1 MSEYEYP
8 YDETEFDT
16 ENSDDNELK
25 SEKETENEMS
35 FLDHL
40 EELRWHLVRS
50 VGAILVFAI
59 VAFINKAFIF
69 DNIIM
74 APRKDTFFTN
84 RWLARLGDMLGIDA
98 LKINTAE
105 LKLISTE
112 LAGQFVAHLKI
123 SFVAGLI
130 IACPYIIWEIWR
142 FIKPALY
149 SNEKKH
155 ASGAVFFISMLFV
168 MGVLFGYYL
177 IVPLTIHF
185 LGTYVT
191 SADVGNTIKLGS
203 YMSTLT
209 SVPLATGVVFQLPMF
224 SLFLSK
230 VGLLTPDFMKKY
242 RKHAFIVLLLL
253 SAIITPP
260 DIISQV
266 MVCFPLVLLY
276 EVGIIVS
283 RRIEKRRKQR
293 ENE

>member
-1 MSEYEYP
+1 MSENDYSYNES
-8 YDETEFDT
+8 TI
-16 ENSDDNELK
+16 DNENDESGK
-25 SEKETENEMS
+25 DEMS

-40 EELRWHLVRS
+40 EELRWHLVRA
-50 VGAILVFAI
+50 VAAIFVFAI
-59 VAFINKAFIF
+59 AAFANKTFIF
-69 DNIIM
+69 DHVIM
-74 APRKDTFFTN
+74 APRKSTFFTN
-84 RWLARLGDMLGIDA
+84 RLLAQIGEQLGIDA
-98 LKINTAE
+98 LKINTSE

-112 LAGQFVAHLKI
+112 LAGQFMAHLKI

-142 FIKPALY
+142 FIRPALY
-149 SNEKKH
+149 DKERKH
-155 ASGAVFFISMLFV
+155 ATGAVFYISLLFILGV
-168 MGVLFGYYL
+168 MFGYFL

-185 LGTYVT
+185 LGTYLT
-191 SADVGNTIKLGS
+191 SADVSNTIKLGS

-230 VGLLTPDFMKKY
+230 VGLLTPDFMRKY

-266 MVCFPLVLLY
+266 MVCLPLIILY
-276 EVGIIVS
+276 EIGIIVS
-283 RRIEKRRKQR
+283 KRINKRREQ
-293 ENE
+293 EEA

>member
-1 MSEYEYP
+1 
-8 YDETEFDT
+8 
-16 ENSDDNELK
+16 
-25 SEKETENEMS
+25 MS

-50 VGAILVFAI
+50 AGAIIVFAI
-59 VAFINKAFIF
+59 LAFINKTFIF

-74 APRKDTFFTN
+74 APRKNTFFTN
-84 RWLARLGDMLGIDA
+84 RFLANLGDLLGIDA
-98 LKINTAE
+98 LKINTSE

-112 LAGQFVAHLKI
+112 LAGQFMAHLKI
-123 SFVAGLI
+123 SFVAGVI

-149 SNEKKH
+149 SKEQKY
-155 ASGAVFFISMLFV
+155 ASGAVFFISMLFI

-185 LGTYVT
+185 LGSYFT
-191 SADVGNTIKLGS
+191 SVDVDNTIKLGS

-266 MVCFPLVLLY
+266 MVCLPLMLLY

-283 RRIEKRRKQR
+283 RRIEKQRKKK
-293 ENE
+293 EAEE